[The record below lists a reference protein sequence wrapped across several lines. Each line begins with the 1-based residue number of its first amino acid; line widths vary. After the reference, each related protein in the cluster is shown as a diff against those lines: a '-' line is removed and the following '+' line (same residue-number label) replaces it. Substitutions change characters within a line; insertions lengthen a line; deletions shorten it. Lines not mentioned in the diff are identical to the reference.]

1 MIEKAPP
8 KLKVISPHTIQS
20 IWNDGITHQI
30 AAEFDNPGAKYPIHF
45 SSSDT
50 LVATIDSKGNL
61 TAIKPGKQKI
71 QYKVMPDKF

>member
-1 MIEKAPP
+1 M
-8 KLKVISPHTIQS
+8 ISPHTIQS

-30 AAEFDNPGAKYPIHF
+30 AAEFDNPEAKNIPIHF

-61 TAIKPGKQKI
+61 TAIKPGKNKI
-71 QYKVMPDKF
+71 VMTK